1 MKATTFPLSPP
12 ISIGYRLTFNLKLFW
27 ILSLISILALLV
39 LYIFQVNSL
48 TREVYFIKSQEER
61 LKTLTQENEALE
73 VDFSKA
79 GSLANLES
87 YLQGKNFEKAN
98 QVRYIQILE
107 SSVVKSR

>member
-12 ISIGYRLTFNLKLFW
+12 ISIGSPLSLNLKLFW
-27 ILSLISILALLV
+27 VLSLISVLALLV

-48 TREVYFIKSQEER
+48 TREVYFIENQEEK
-61 LKTLTQENEALE
+61 LKVITQENEALE
-73 VDFSKA
+73 IDFSRA

-87 YLQGKNFEKAN
+87 YLQDKNFEKAK

-107 SSVVKSR
+107 SSVVTSR

>member
-12 ISIGYRLTFNLKLFW
+12 ISISSPLSLNLKLFW
-27 ILSLISILALLV
+27 VLSLISVLALLV

-48 TREVYFIKSQEER
+48 TREVYFIENQEEK
-61 LKTLTQENEALE
+61 LKVITQENEALE
-73 VDFSKA
+73 IDFSRA

-87 YLQGKNFEKAN
+87 YLQDKNFEKAK

-107 SSVVKSR
+107 SSVVTSR

>member
-1 MKATTFPLSPP
+1 MRATTFPLSPP
-12 ISIGYRLTFNLKLFW
+12 ISIRYRLTLSLKLFW

-48 TREVYFIKSQEER
+48 TREVYFIENQEEK
-61 LKTLTQENEALE
+61 LKVISQENETLE
-73 VDFSKA
+73 IDFSRA

-87 YLQGKNFEKAN
+87 YLQDKNFEKAS

-107 SSVVKSR
+107 SSVVTK